1 MRNLLQLLLALLTLS
16 ALAWVIWQGFLLLN
30 SRGQELEPAQRSLL
44 VGVALIVLVGIF
56 LLTYAIRDVAR
67 VQTKAALLSR
77 RAELYEGF
85 LVSWQTLKKEL
96 PNEETRIQFE
106 ADELKTGI
114 GLYGSAEVVK
124 NMNQL
129 LSKTGANG
137 FHQSE
142 EAFQS
147 LLLAMRTDLG
157 QSNLYPL
164 RNELKKLFATSK
176 P

>member
-1 MRNLLQLLLALLTLS
+1 MRALIQFLLTLLTLS
-16 ALAWVIWQGFLLLN
+16 VLAWVIWQGFLFLN

-44 VGVALIVLVGIF
+44 AGVALIVLGGIF
-56 LLTYAIRDVAR
+56 LLTYAIREVACA
-67 VQTKAALLSR
+67 QTKAALWSR

-85 LVSWQTLKKEL
+85 LLIWQALKKE
-96 PNEETRIQFE
+96 TRDKEIQIQFE

-129 LSKTGANG
+129 LSKANTEG
-137 FHQSE
+137 WHHSE

-164 RNELKKLFATSK
+164 RNELKKLFPTSK